1 MLKQRI
7 LTAVPL
13 AALVLWGIYTQPPEI
28 VFYALLLVVTIAG
41 WEWAHLSGVL
51 NPVARALYALFIV
64 AISYLS
70 NQWVAQHPQLLH
82 AILSLSVVFW
92 LIASYYMFSK
102 GPRAVQ
108 LHLSWLK
115 LLLGV
120 LVLLPPI
127 MALVYLREQS
137 HLWLL
142 YSLSIVWVADIGAYF
157 SGKRFGK
164 NKLAV
169 HLSPGKTKEGL
180 YGAVFLTAAY
190 SYLAGL
196 FFELSLIGTLML
208 MIISVLTTY
217 ISVAGDLFF
226 SLLKREQNLKD
237 TGSILPGHGGILDR
251 IDSLMSS
258 APFMALLLAMVIFNG

>member
-13 AALVLWGIYTQPPEI
+13 AVLVLWGIFTQPAEI
-28 VFYALLLVVTIAG
+28 IFYALLLVITIAG
-41 WEWAHLSGVL
+41 WEWARLSGVL
-51 NPVARALYALFIV
+51 NPFARALYALFIV
-64 AISYLS
+64 TLSYLS
-70 NQWVAQHPQLLH
+70 NQWVTQYPQMLH
-82 AILSLSVVFW
+82 SILSFSVVFW
-92 LIASYYMFSK
+92 LFASYYMFNK
-102 GPRAVQ
+102 GPRGLQSSV
-108 LHLSWLK
+108 SWAK

-142 YSLSIVWVADIGAYF
+142 YGMSIVWVADIGAYF

-164 NKLAV
+164 TKLAV

-180 YGAVFLTAAY
+180 YGAVFLTAVY
-190 SYLAGL
+190 SYLASL
-196 FFELSLIGTLML
+196 FFGLSPVTSLML
-208 MIISVLTTY
+208 MIITVLATY

-226 SLLKREQNLKD
+226 SLLKREQGLKD

-251 IDSLMSS
+251 VDSLMSS
-258 APFMALLLAMVIFNG
+258 APFLALLLGMVIFNG

>member
-7 LTAVPL
+7 LTAIPL
-13 AALVLWGIYTQPPEI
+13 AALVLWGIFTQPAEI

-41 WEWAHLSGVL
+41 WEWARLSGVL
-51 NPVARALYALFIV
+51 NSFARALYAFFIV
-64 AISYLS
+64 IMSYAS
-70 NQWVAQHPQLLH
+70 NQWLSEHPQMLH
-82 AILSLSVVFW
+82 TILSFSVVFW
-92 LIASYYMFSK
+92 LLASYYMFSK

-108 LHLSWLK
+108 SQVSWLK

-142 YSLSIVWVADIGAYF
+142 YALSIVWVADIGAYF

-180 YGAVFLTAAY
+180 YGAVFANAVY
-190 SYLAGL
+190 SYLASL
-196 FFELSLIGTLML
+196 FFDLTPIASLML
-208 MIISVLTTY
+208 MIITVLATY

-237 TGSILPGHGGILDR
+237 TGCILPGHGGILDR

-258 APFMALLLAMVIFNG
+258 APFLALLLAMVIFNG

>member
-13 AALVLWGIYTQPPEI
+13 AALVLWGIFTQPAEV
-28 VFYALLLVVTIAG
+28 VFYALLLVVTIAA
-41 WEWAHLSGVL
+41 WEWARLSGVL
-51 NPVARALYALFIV
+51 NPFARALYALFIV
-64 AISYLS
+64 SISYLS
-70 NQWVAQHPQLLH
+70 NQWVTQHPQLLH
-82 AILSLSVVFW
+82 TILSISVVFW
-92 LIASYYMFSK
+92 LLASYYMFSK
-102 GPRAVQ
+102 GPRGVQ
-108 LHLSWLK
+108 SQLSWLK
-115 LLLGV
+115 LLLGI

-164 NKLAV
+164 TKLAV

-180 YGAVFLTAAY
+180 YGAVFLTALY
-190 SYLAGL
+190 SYLASL
-196 FFELSLIGTLML
+196 FFGLTPIATLML
-208 MIISVLTTY
+208 MIITVLATY

-237 TGSILPGHGGILDR
+237 TGCILPGHGGILDR

-258 APFMALLLAMVIFNG
+258 APFIALLFSMVIFNG

>member
-13 AALVLWGIYTQPPEI
+13 AALVLWGLFTQPVQT
-28 VFYALLLVVTIAG
+28 VFYALLLIITIAG
-41 WEWAHLSGVL
+41 WEWARLSGVL
-51 NPVARALYALFIV
+51 NPVARALYALFILL
-64 AISYLS
+64 ISYLS
-70 NQWVAQHPQLLH
+70 NQWLAQHQQLLPG
-82 AILSLSVVFW
+82 ILSLSVFFW
-92 LIASYYMFSK
+92 LLASYYMFSK

-120 LVLLPPI
+120 VVLLPPI

-142 YSLSIVWVADIGAYF
+142 YGLSIVWVADIGAYF

-164 NKLAV
+164 TKLAV
-169 HLSPGKTKEGL
+169 HISPGKTREGL
-180 YGAVFLTAAY
+180 YGAVFLTAVY
-190 SYLAGL
+190 SYLASL
-196 FFELSLIGTLML
+196 FFELTLIATLML
-208 MIISVLTTY
+208 MIITVLTTY
-217 ISVAGDLFF
+217 VSVAGDLFF

-258 APFMALLLAMVIFNG
+258 APFLALLLSAVIFND

>member
-13 AALVLWGIYTQPPEI
+13 AVLVLWGVFTQPAEI
-28 VFYALLLVVTIAG
+28 IFYALLLVVTIAA
-41 WEWAHLSGVL
+41 WEWARLSGVL
-51 NPVARALYALFIV
+51 NLFSRALYALFIL

-70 NQWVAQHPQLLH
+70 NQWLAQYPQMLH
-82 AILSLSVVFW
+82 SILSFSVVFW
-92 LIASYYMFSK
+92 LLASYYMFTK
-102 GPRAVQ
+102 GPRELQTTV
-108 LHLSWLK
+108 SWAK

-142 YSLSIVWVADIGAYF
+142 YGLSIVWVADIGAYF

-164 NKLAV
+164 TKLAV
-169 HLSPGKTKEGL
+169 HLSPGKTREGL
-180 YGAVFLTAAY
+180 YGAVFLTAVY
-190 SYLAGL
+190 GYLAGQ
-196 FFELSLIGTLML
+196 FFELSLIGTFML
-208 MIISVLTTY
+208 MIITVLTTY

-226 SLLKREQNLKD
+226 SLLKREQGLKD

-251 IDSLMSS
+251 VDSLMSS
-258 APFMALLLAMVIFNG
+258 APFLALLLAMVIFNG

>member
-13 AALVLWGIYTQPPEI
+13 AALVLWGIFTQPAEI
-28 VFYALLLVVTIAG
+28 VFYALLLVITIAG
-41 WEWAHLSGVL
+41 WEWARLSGVL
-51 NPVARALYALFIV
+51 NPVVRALYALFILF
-64 AISYLS
+64 ISYLS
-70 NQWVAQHPQLLH
+70 SQLIAQQPQMLH

-92 LIASYYMFSK
+92 LLASYYMFSK
-102 GPRAVQ
+102 GPRGVQ
-108 LHLSWLK
+108 THLSWLK

-137 HLWLL
+137 YLWLL
-142 YSLSIVWVADIGAYF
+142 YGLSIVWVADIGAYF

-164 NKLAV
+164 TKLAV
-169 HLSPGKTKEGL
+169 HLSPGKTREGL
-180 YGAVFLTAAY
+180 YGAVFANAVY
-190 SYLAGL
+190 SYLASL
-196 FFELSLIGTLML
+196 FFELSLIDTLML
-208 MIISVLTTY
+208 MIITVLATY

-258 APFMALLLAMVIFNG
+258 APFLALLLAMVIFNG

>member
-13 AALVLWGIYTQPPEI
+13 AVLVLWGIFTQPAEI
-28 VFYALLLVVTIAG
+28 IFYALLLVVTIAG
-41 WEWAHLSGVL
+41 WEWARLSGVL
-51 NPVARALYALFIV
+51 NPFARALYALFIV

-70 NQWVAQHPQLLH
+70 NQWLAQYPQMLH
-82 AILSLSVVFW
+82 GILSFSVVFW
-92 LIASYYMFSK
+92 LLASYYMFSK
-102 GPRAVQ
+102 GPRGLQSSV
-108 LHLSWLK
+108 SWAK

-137 HLWLL
+137 YLWLL
-142 YSLSIVWVADIGAYF
+142 YGLSIVWVADIGAYF

-164 NKLAV
+164 TKLAV

-180 YGAVFLTAAY
+180 YGAVFLTAVY

-196 FFELSLIGTLML
+196 FFELSLIATFML
-208 MIISVLTTY
+208 MIITVLTTY

-226 SLLKREQNLKD
+226 SLLKREQGLKD

-258 APFMALLLAMVIFNG
+258 APFLALLLAMVIFNG